1 MIRKIRTILLILILI
16 TGCFSCAHK
25 NTVTQI
31 STIDALL
38 AGVYDGHLTC
48 GELLRYGDTGL
59 GTFDR
64 LEGEM
69 LVMDGVVY
77 QIKVD
82 GKVYEPSSDVLTP
95 FAAVVDFEPDKFIGI
110 ERPMSYTEFE
120 QEIDRQCPDQNSFYA
135 IQAYGNFSHMKTRSV
150 PAQEKPYPPLVEVVK
165 EQAIFEMND
174 VSGKIVG
181 FRCPPYAKGVN
192 VPGYHLHF
200 ISEDKETGGHILDFT
215 VNEGNIEIDTC
226 NRFLMLLPEEGSDFG
241 RVDLSG
247 DSSEELEKVEQDN

>member
-1 MIRKIRTILLILILI
+1 MIRKTRAILLIFVFAA
-16 TGCFSCAHK
+16 GCFSCAHK
-25 NTVTQI
+25 NTVTQV

-48 GELLRYGDTGL
+48 GELLRYGDTGI

-69 LVMDGVVY
+69 LVTDGVVY

-110 ERPMSYTEFE
+110 DHPMSYTEFK
-120 QEIDRQCPDQNSFYA
+120 QEIDRQCPNKNNFYA
-135 IQAYGNFSHMKTRSV
+135 IQTYGTFAHMKTRSV

-165 EQAIFEMND
+165 EQAIFEMKD
-174 VSGKIVG
+174 ISGKIVG
-181 FRCPPYAKGVN
+181 FRCPPYVKGVN

-200 ISEDKETGGHILDFT
+200 ISDDKETGGHILDFT
-215 VNEGNIEIDTC
+215 VNEGSIEIDTC

-241 RVDLSG
+241 RVDLSV